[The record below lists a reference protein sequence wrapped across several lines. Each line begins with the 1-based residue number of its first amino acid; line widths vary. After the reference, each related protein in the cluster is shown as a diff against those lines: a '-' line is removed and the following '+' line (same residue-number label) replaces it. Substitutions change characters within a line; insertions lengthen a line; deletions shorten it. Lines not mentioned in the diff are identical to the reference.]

1 MAKEI
6 IWTKRA
12 YSKFNKIIDYIEEEW
27 GEAVTANF
35 VQKSFDIIELLS
47 ERPFLGTLENPS
59 KGIRGFLITKHNRL
73 FYRFTK
79 NELIILNFFDNRS
92 NLKRK
97 Y

>member
-12 YSKFNKIIDYIEEEW
+12 YSKFNKIIEYIEEEW
-27 GEAVTANF
+27 GEAVTTNF

-47 ERPFLGTLENPS
+47 ERPFLGTLEDSS

-73 FYRFTK
+73 FYRIAK
-79 NELIILNFFDNRS
+79 NELILLNFFDNRS
-92 NLKRK
+92 NRKRK

>member
-6 IWTKRA
+6 VWTKRA
-12 YSKFNKIIDYIEEEW
+12 HSKFNKIIDYIEEEW
-27 GEAVTANF
+27 GEAVTMNF

-47 ERPFLGTLENPS
+47 ERPFLGTLEDS
-59 KGIRGFLITKHNRL
+59 STGIRGFLITKHNRL